1 MSSPQ
6 PTTLRPTIDP
16 LQIPEILSLVLHFT
30 DRQTLVDCA
39 KVSRLWRSC
48 ALPVQWQVYKVDATT
63 LFNPALNQGLEHA
76 HLIRALDIPFVNP
89 QVLDTPKKALPAHP
103 MRNLTHL
110 TINVDPITDPQFSD
124 PSSGFYWS
132 PRLFVDFVLMNQGLC
147 ELQVVDDTYG
157 LVVLPCLQQL
167 ARLKKLKMVGQLSV
181 EDLSSILNYLG
192 DNNTTSPSPPDS
204 VLISSGSD
212 VATALDEL
220 IVQVPKF
227 ESTLHILADPK
238 LCTPPDSTVRIR
250 ALSLLN
256 FDQRNYQEDTGDEQ
270 ENTEVDILLP
280 FLRRFPD
287 LERLS
292 LAVEI
297 EEGSSKTLPIEYTK
311 PVAAILEAIGNS
323 YSDAES
329 VPLLAENLG
338 EELFK
343 CCPKLTSLAF
353 GPHTL
358 LTPEQVASLSKAY
371 AAQLQSYI
379 MWGILHESE
388 SLVYML
394 TVQCLYKSPLVELDI
409 SGCGRQLGEA
419 AWVVFRTL
427 PNLRHFRALGVPL
440 HAQQLVGYDWVCAQL
455 ETLAIAVLVP
465 RRMKSLA
472 GALATIEYDGSA
484 AYMALQE
491 LGISGAVPSEEEVCV
506 DDRIRGRKR
515 KKAAKEGRKKETS
528 KEGKKDREKKKKHK
542 EHKEKS
548 KKRKRK
554 HDSDNDDDE
563 NEDNSE
569 VSSLR
574 GQEPSYERT
583 NDDWETGSST
593 EHPCDR
599 LKRHHTDFCAEIQVM
614 ICEQL
619 GRLSRL
625 RVLTL
630 EGDEEVYS
638 SLERVDWTCLSLTL
652 DTGLDR
658 LAPLQSSLETLSV
671 YNLADRICH
680 GREEVEWIARNWV
693 HHQDVEEV
701 SDAGHKILRPSPPF
715 KNLLGVSVQGNTST
729 AMIHLNIAWLKD
741 ECPKLTIETHQ
752 SRVDIGDDRTAWFF
766 SGGYQDF

>member
-6 PTTLRPTIDP
+6 PTTSTPTIDP

-48 ALPVQWQVYKVDATT
+48 ALPVQWQVYKVDVTT
-63 LFNPALNQGLEHA
+63 LFNPALNQGHENTA
-76 HLIRALDIPFVNP
+76 HLIRALQIPFMNP
-89 QVLDTPKKALPAHP
+89 QGLDTPAKSLPAHP

-124 PSSGFYWS
+124 PSSGFYWN
-132 PRLFVDFVLMNQGLC
+132 PRLFVDFILMNQGLC
-147 ELQVVDDTYG
+147 ELQ
-157 LVVLPCLQQL
+157 
-167 ARLKKLKMVGQLSV
+167 LSI
-181 EDLSSILNYLG
+181 EDLSNILNYLG
-192 DNNTTSPSPPDS
+192 DNNTTPSSPPDTA
-204 VLISSGSD
+204 LISSGSD
-212 VATALDEL
+212 VAKTALDEL

-238 LCTPPDSTVRIR
+238 LCTPDNTVRIR

-256 FDQRNYQEDTGDEQ
+256 FDQRNYQEITGDEQ
-270 ENTEVDILLP
+270 ENTEADVLLP

-297 EEGSSKTLPIEYTK
+297 DEGSSKTLPIEYTK
-311 PVAAILEAIGNS
+311 PVAAILEEIEYT

-329 VPLLAENLG
+329 APLPAENLG
-338 EELFK
+338 EALFK

-358 LTPEQVASLSKAY
+358 LTPDQVTSLSKAY

-379 MWGILHESE
+379 MWGMLLGSE

-440 HAQQLVGYDWVCAQL
+440 HAQQLVGYDWVCTKL

-465 RRMKSLA
+465 RRMASLA
-472 GALATIEYDGSA
+472 EALEMIEYDGSA
-484 AYMALQE
+484 AYGALQE
-491 LGISGAVPSEEEVCV
+491 LGISRVVPSEKEVCV
-506 DDRIRGRKR
+506 DERARGRKR
-515 KKAAKEGRKKETS
+515 KKGKS
-528 KEGKKDREKKKKHK
+528 KEGKKGKEKKKKHN

-548 KKRKRK
+548 KKGKRK
-554 HDSDNDDDE
+554 HDSDDEEEYEDDSDI
-563 NEDNSE
+563 
-569 VSSLR
+569 SSIR
-574 GQEPSYERT
+574 GQEPSYET
-583 NDDWETGSST
+583 SLNNDQETGSST

-614 ICEQL
+614 VCEQL

-638 SLERVDWTCLSLTL
+638 SLERIDWTCLSLTL

-671 YNLADRICH
+671 YNLADKICH

-693 HHQDVEEV
+693 HCQDVEEV
-701 SDAGHKILRPSPPF
+701 SDAGHKILRPSSPF

-752 SRVDIGDDRTAWFF
+752 SRVDIEDDRTAWFF

>member
-1 MSSPQ
+1 
-6 PTTLRPTIDP
+6 
-16 LQIPEILSLVLHFT
+16 
-30 DRQTLVDCA
+30 
-39 KVSRLWRSC
+39 
-48 ALPVQWQVYKVDATT
+48 
-63 LFNPALNQGLEHA
+63 
-76 HLIRALDIPFVNP
+76 
-89 QVLDTPKKALPAHP
+89 
-103 MRNLTHL
+103 
-110 TINVDPITDPQFSD
+110 
-124 PSSGFYWS
+124 
-132 PRLFVDFVLMNQGLC
+132 MNQGLC

-167 ARLKKLKMVGQLSV
+167 PRLKKLKMVGELSV
-181 EDLSSILNYLG
+181 EDLSNILNYLAG
-192 DNNTTSPSPPDS
+192 HNTASPSPPDS
-204 VLISSGSD
+204 APISPGSNA
-212 VATALDEL
+212 ATALDEL
-220 IVQVPKF
+220 MVQVPKF

-238 LCTPPDSTVRIR
+238 LCKTDTVPIR
-250 ALSLLN
+250 SLSLLN
-256 FDQRNYQEDTGDEQ
+256 FDQRNYQQDTGDEQ
-270 ENTEVDILLP
+270 DDTTDDVLLP

-287 LERLS
+287 LEHLS

-297 EEGSSKTLPIEYTK
+297 DEGSSKMLPIEYTK
-311 PVAAILEAIGNS
+311 PVAGILEEIGYS

-329 VPLLAENLG
+329 VPLTENLG

-343 CCPKLTSLAF
+343 CCPKITSLAF

-358 LTPEQVASLSKAY
+358 LTLEQVASLSKAY

-388 SLVYML
+388 SLLYML

-440 HAQQLVGYDWVCAQL
+440 HAQQLVGYDWVCAKL

-465 RRMKSLA
+465 RRMASLA
-472 GALATIEYDGSA
+472 EALEAIEYDSSA
-484 AYMALQE
+484 AYLALQE

-506 DDRIRGRKR
+506 DDRVRGRKR
-515 KKAAKEGRKKETS
+515 KKAGKEGREKE
-528 KEGKKDREKKKKHK
+528 KEGKKDKERKKNHK
-542 EHKEKS
+542 ERNEKS

-554 HDSDNDDDE
+554 HDSDVDNEKEDE
-563 NEDNSE
+563 S
-569 VSSLR
+569 VGSLPR
-574 GQEPSYERT
+574 VREPSHEARLS
-583 NDDWETGSST
+583 DVRETSSSA

-599 LKRHHTDFCAEIQVM
+599 LKRHRTDFCAELQVM
-614 ICEQL
+614 VCEQL

-671 YNLADRICH
+671 YNLAEKICH
-680 GREEVEWIARNWV
+680 GREEVEWISRNWV

-701 SDAGHKILRPSPPF
+701 NDAGHKILRPSPPF
-715 KNLLGVSVQGNTST
+715 KNLLGVSVQGEMST
-729 AMIHLNIAWLKD
+729 AMIHLNVAWLKD
-741 ECPKLTIETHQ
+741 ECPKLTIKTHQ
-752 SRVDIGDDRTAWFF
+752 PRVDVENDLTAWFF

>member
-6 PTTLRPTIDP
+6 PTSTPTIDP

-63 LFNPALNQGLEHA
+63 LFNPALNQGHKYTA
-76 HLIRALDIPFVNP
+76 HLIRALDVPFVNP
-89 QVLDTPKKALPAHP
+89 QGLDTPSKALPAHP

-110 TINVDPITDPQFSD
+110 TINVDPITDPQFTD

-132 PRLFVDFVLMNQGLC
+132 PKIFVDFILMNQGLC
-147 ELQVVDDTYG
+147 ELEVKDDTYG

-167 ARLKKLKMVGQLSV
+167 PRLKKLKMVGELSI
-181 EDLSSILNYLG
+181 EDLSNIVNYLG
-192 DNNTTSPSPPDS
+192 DNINNSPSPPNNALES
-204 VLISSGSD
+204 LGKASS
-212 VATALDEL
+212 LDEL
-220 IVQVPKF
+220 VVQVPKF

-238 LCTPPDSTVRIR
+238 LCTPDSTVPIR

-270 ENTEVDILLP
+270 DDTVDDILLA

-287 LERLS
+287 LEHLS

-297 EEGSSKTLPIEYTK
+297 DEGSSKTLPIEYTK
-311 PVAAILEAIGNS
+311 PVAAILEEIGYS

-329 VPLLAENLG
+329 VPLAENIG
-338 EELFK
+338 EELYK
-343 CCPKLTSLAF
+343 CCPKIRALAF

-358 LTPEQVASLSKAY
+358 FTREQVASLSKAY
-371 AAQLQSYI
+371 AAQLQLYI
-379 MWGILHESE
+379 MWGILHESDA
-388 SLVYML
+388 LLYML
-394 TVQCLYKSPLVELDI
+394 TVQHLYKSPLVELDI

-427 PNLRHFRALGVPL
+427 PNLKHFRALGVPL
-440 HAQQLVGYDWVCAQL
+440 HAQQLVGYDWVCTKL

-465 RRMKSLA
+465 KRMASLA
-472 GALATIEYDGSA
+472 EALEAIEYDVPM
-484 AYMALQE
+484 AYVALQD
-491 LGISGAVPSEEEVCV
+491 LGISSAMPSGEVCI
-506 DDRIRGRKR
+506 DDRVRGRKR
-515 KKAAKEGRKKETS
+515 KKAAKEDKKEKS
-528 KEGKKDREKKKKHK
+528 KSGKKDKERKRHK
-542 EHKEKS
+542 ERKGKS

-554 HDSDNDDDE
+554 HNSDNDE
-563 NEDNSE
+563 EEEDSGD
-569 VSSLR
+569 SSPR
-574 GQEPSYERT
+574 EQELSYET
-583 NDDWETGSST
+583 TLDDDWKNSSST

-599 LKRHHTDFCAEIQVM
+599 LKRHHADFCAEIQVM

-658 LAPLQSSLETLSV
+658 LAPLKSSLETLSV

-701 SDAGHKILRPSPPF
+701 SETGHKILRPSPPF

-729 AMIHLNIAWLKD
+729 AMIHLNVAWLKD

-752 SRVDIGDDRTAWFF
+752 LRVDIENDLTAWFF